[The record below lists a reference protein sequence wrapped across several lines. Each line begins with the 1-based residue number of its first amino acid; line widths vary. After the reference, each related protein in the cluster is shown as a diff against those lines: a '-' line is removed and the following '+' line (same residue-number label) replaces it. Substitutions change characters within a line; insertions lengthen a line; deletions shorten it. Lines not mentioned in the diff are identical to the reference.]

1 MDQVLRQRPNNRVA
15 EKATYDQQDLPVH
28 SSERFM
34 TSSEHIALRESTHVN
49 DCGMKYT
56 PNLQKPR
63 RYSEGHERSWSTNE
77 HFTPRPNVNHWSHR

>member
-1 MDQVLRQRPNNRVA
+1 MDQVLRQRPKNRVGG
-15 EKATYDQQDLPVH
+15 KGDLQQTGLASTLVRTIYGKLGAH
-28 SSERFM
+28 
-34 TSSEHIALRESTHVN
+34 LRERTHVN

-77 HFTPRPNVNHWSHR
+77 HLTPRPNVNHWSHR